1 MSNVVTREQFI
12 EACPVDLKKRIDD
25 FFIFYM
31 QKKKGPPAAAAN
43 SGSGSGSG
51 FSTGPKAPAASSS
64 TGSQQ
69 QQRYY
74 QGKKTMSASMN
85 SFKKPFEKA
94 SATSEFETV
103 HSAFKGILSKLN
115 ENNHDV
121 VWKEIVALNLGHFAA
136 APVADG
142 NGDDGWSHVISGKKN
157 SALASPANVTDLAQT
172 MYLYSR
178 NCHMYLREYIQLIT
192 LFKLNKDLILYGNQ
206 YVETVL
212 HDLDHAKEQKEYN
225 LLTHAVA
232 CELFNRGHIT
242 KSKFIETCLAQM
254 CDGTEAHTE
263 ILLQNM
269 TKCGKLVCKQ
279 KSVAEIIATLTTW
292 AREKKF
298 SGKIHYNLIDLLEL
312 IEEAF

>member
-25 FFIFYM
+25 FFIFYT
-31 QKKKGPPAAAAN
+31 QKKKGGPPGAPMKAAAT
-43 SGSGSGSG
+43 
-51 FSTGPKAPAASSS
+51 TGASASAS
-64 TGSQQ
+64 ASASA
-69 QQRYY
+69 QRYY
-74 QGKKTMSASMN
+74 QGKKTMSASMT

-94 SATSEFETV
+94 SAASEFETV

-121 VWKEIVALNLGHFAA
+121 VWKEIVALNLGHYAA
-136 APVADG
+136 APAADG
-142 NGDDGWSHVISGKKN
+142 NADDGWSHVVTAKK
-157 SALASPANVTDLAQT
+157 SSSSSLASAANVTDLAQT

-192 LFKLNKDLILYGNQ
+192 LFKQQKELVLYGNQ

-212 HDLDHAKEQKEYN
+212 HDLDHAKDQKDYN

-242 KSKFIETCLAQM
+242 KTKFIDACLTQM
-254 CDGTEAHTE
+254 ADGTEAHTE

-269 TKCGKLVCKQ
+269 TKCGKLVCKN
-279 KSVAEIIATLTTW
+279 KSVAEIIATLTAW
-292 AREKKF
+292 AQEKKF

-312 IEEAF
+312 IEDAF